1 MSRAGKGRGEDG
13 ALDTLSDGV
22 MDLRMRDWYWPRGE
36 SMVEDS
42 VERGRKKTGPGIK
55 GTAAGA
61 ADVGRSTTASAS
73 ASAFWPVPY
82 SDGLR
87 LRDTTVGGLFISPVG
102 WKLRPADPPD
112 AVYL

>member
-1 MSRAGKGRGEDG
+1 MSRTGKGRGEDG

-22 MDLRMRDWYWPRGE
+22 MDLRIRDWYWPRGE

-42 VERGRKKTGPGIK
+42 VERGMKKTGPGIE
-55 GTAAGA
+55 GAAAGA
-61 ADVGRSTTASAS
+61 VDIGMSTTES
-73 ASAFWPVPY
+73 ASAFAPVPF

-87 LRDTTVGGLFISPVG
+87 LRETTVGGLFISPLG
-102 WKLRPADPPD
+102 WKFRPADPPD